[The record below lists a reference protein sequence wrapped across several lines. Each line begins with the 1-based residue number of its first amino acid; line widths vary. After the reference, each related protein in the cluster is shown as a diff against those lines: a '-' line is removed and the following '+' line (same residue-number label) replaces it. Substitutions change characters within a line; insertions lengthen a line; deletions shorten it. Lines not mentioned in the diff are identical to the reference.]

1 MWLKLSCRIR
11 NDQKWEWK
19 RFYRKLLDTPA
30 LKMDPGLK
38 HLIMSVWSV
47 SSSILMSF
55 LILIIHFL
63 SDVTG
68 EDTLKCASLPHS
80 QVNGR
85 RSGITEAFCLL
96 CRLVILWS
104 SWLWF
109 SRHVVDLCI
118 CCWAYTSTSCFILSV
133 SIVDFYTARHTTQLF
148 VSSLCGARC
157 VGGLLNIMSEPQLGI
172 LQDKTLQSQFIHEQY
187 VKTFEAPKY

>member
-47 SSSILMSF
+47 SSSTLMSF
-55 LILIIHFL
+55 RILIIHFL

-68 EDTLKCASLPHS
+68 DNALKCASFTGERVTFRDHWSILFALQAGYTLIQLIVVLTPCGWLVYLLLSLHKHLMFYLKCQYRWLLHS
-80 QVNGR
+80 KAHHKTV
-85 RSGITEAFCLL
+85 
-96 CRLVILWS
+96 
-104 SWLWF
+104 
-109 SRHVVDLCI
+109 
-118 CCWAYTSTSCFILSV
+118 CFIVVWSQMCWRVVKHNLEYCRIKRFSH
-133 SIVDFYTARHTTQLF
+133 SLF
-148 VSSLCGARC
+148 MNNTWRRLRPP
-157 VGGLLNIMSEPQLGI
+157 NIK
-172 LQDKTLQSQFIHEQY
+172 DR
-187 VKTFEAPKY
+187 